1 MTVDVIL
8 YLSAVLVFLALLI
21 YIGFR
26 TSGEPASLQLE
37 AMAHDM
43 LPPPPETKNK
53 TTMNINIDKFELMY
67 LLEGCS
73 IGSHLR
79 QGIWERCIDEFY
91 DKLSRDERLWLY
103 TYAKRDITPRY
114 KRKDAVGREDFFKFL
129 ACFNPANRYMVA
141 VEGEVDG
148 KHKRELVDAYK
159 YGDVFWVSYRRFIPE
174 EYIKSVE
181 RDRVSP
187 CSASYCMWRD
197 SCVRY
202 STDPNVTDRHVLYAD
217 TKCDWYINVATEHG
231 ADMQHFE
238 D

>member
-1 MTVDVIL
+1 MTDAIL
-8 YLSAVLVFLALLI
+8 CFSAALLFLSLAM
-21 YIGFR
+21 YLDFR
-26 TSGEPASLQLE
+26 TAGPSASIQLE

-43 LPPPPETKNK
+43 LPPPPETKTK
-53 TTMNINIDKFELMY
+53 ETMNINIDKFELMY

-103 TYAKRDITPRY
+103 TYAKRGITPRY
-114 KRKDAVGREDFFKFL
+114 LRKDTVRREDFFRFL

-148 KHKRELVDAYK
+148 KHKWDLVDAYK
-159 YGDVFWVSYRRFIPE
+159 YGDTFWVSYRRYISE

-187 CSASYCMWRD
+187 CSASYCMWHD
-197 SCVRY
+197 SCARY
-202 STDPNVTDRHVLYAD
+202 STDPNVTERHVLYAE
-217 TKCDWYINVATEHG
+217 TKCDWYINEATEHG

-238 D
+238 E